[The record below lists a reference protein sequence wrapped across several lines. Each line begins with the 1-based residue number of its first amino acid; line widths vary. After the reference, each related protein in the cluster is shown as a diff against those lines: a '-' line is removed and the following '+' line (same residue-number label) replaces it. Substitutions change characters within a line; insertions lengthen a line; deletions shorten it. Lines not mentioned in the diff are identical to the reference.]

1 VLKCD
6 KIKYTVSSM
15 KVHFDLRLV
24 FLLISVTDVLSNNY
38 VEIIIVL

>member
-1 VLKCD
+1 
-6 KIKYTVSSM
+6 M